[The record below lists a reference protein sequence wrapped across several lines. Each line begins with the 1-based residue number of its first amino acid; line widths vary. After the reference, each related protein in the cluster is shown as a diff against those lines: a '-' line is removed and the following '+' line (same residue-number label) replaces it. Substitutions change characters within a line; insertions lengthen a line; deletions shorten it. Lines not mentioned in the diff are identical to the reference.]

1 MKTYKV
7 NFNTN
12 EVVVDKNKSASMF
25 KYRALEKDYHK
36 ITDKNKSE
44 FVFNARDFIDALERE
59 VKIGII
65 KSSTKQS
72 LTLTTIPVLWQP
84 ITLVKMPVKS
94 RPF

>member
-44 FVFNARDFIDALERE
+44 FVFN
-59 VKIGII
+59 
-65 KSSTKQS
+65 S
-72 LTLTTIPVLWQP
+72 LDLF
-84 ITLVKMPVKS
+84 M
-94 RPF
+94 R

>member
-44 FVFNARDFIDALERE
+44 FVFNARDFIDALERSKDWYYKEFNETPKSVE
-59 VKIGII
+59 VKEI
-65 KSSTKQS
+65 KSIS
-72 LTLTTIPVLWQP
+72 L
-84 ITLVKMPVKS
+84 KKAA
-94 RPF
+94 

>member
-36 ITDKNKSE
+36 TTDKNKSE
-44 FVFNARDFIDALERE
+44 FVFNARDFIDALERSKDWYYKEFNETPKSVE
-59 VKIGII
+59 VKEI
-65 KSSTKQS
+65 KSTS
-72 LTLTTIPVLWQP
+72 LQ
-84 ITLVKMPVKS
+84 KAA
-94 RPF
+94 

>member
-36 ITDKNKSE
+36 TIDKNKSE
-44 FVFNARDFIDALERE
+44 FVFNARDFIDALERSKDWYYKEFNETPKSVE
-59 VKIGII
+59 VKEI
-65 KSSTKQS
+65 KSTS
-72 LTLTTIPVLWQP
+72 LQ
-84 ITLVKMPVKS
+84 KAA
-94 RPF
+94 

>member
-36 ITDKNKSE
+36 TTDKNKSE
-44 FVFNARDFIDALERE
+44 FVFNARDFIDALERSKDWYYKEFNETPKSVE
-59 VKIGII
+59 VKEI
-65 KSSTKQS
+65 KSTS
-72 LTLTTIPVLWQP
+72 L
-84 ITLVKMPVKS
+84 KKAA
-94 RPF
+94 